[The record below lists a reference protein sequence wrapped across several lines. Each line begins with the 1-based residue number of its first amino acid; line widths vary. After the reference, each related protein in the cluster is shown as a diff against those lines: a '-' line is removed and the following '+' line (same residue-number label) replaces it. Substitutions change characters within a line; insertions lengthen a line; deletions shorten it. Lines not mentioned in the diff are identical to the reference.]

1 MPNGAED
8 RKRDRERGREKE
20 SRATPSSR
28 YRLSVVAISF
38 IEFTG
43 NSIYTVTRK
52 EEREEEEMRDKRN

>member
-8 RKRDRERGREKE
+8 RKRDRGRKRERGRV
-20 SRATPSSR
+20 AQLPPH

-43 NSIYTVTRK
+43 NSIYIVTMK
-52 EEREEEEMRDKRN
+52 EEKEARGEGN